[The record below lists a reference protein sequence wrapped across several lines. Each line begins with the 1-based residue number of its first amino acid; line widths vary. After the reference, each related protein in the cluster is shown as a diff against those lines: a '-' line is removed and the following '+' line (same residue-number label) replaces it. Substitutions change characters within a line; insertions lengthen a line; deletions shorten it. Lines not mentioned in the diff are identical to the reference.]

1 MKKIICCLKEN
12 WWVITMIELLICA
25 LVMICVLMLCF
36 IIFMLGRVFEN
47 TIIIRE
53 LEEKIEMFNSE
64 FFKIIESVG
73 EDK

>member
-1 MKKIICCLKEN
+1 
-12 WWVITMIELLICA
+12 MIELLICA
-25 LVMICVLMLCF
+25 LVIICILMLCF

-64 FFKIIESVG
+64 LVTIIKSVG
-73 EDK
+73 EDNAKEKE

>member
-1 MKKIICCLKEN
+1 
-12 WWVITMIELLICA
+12 MIELLICA

-73 EDK
+73 DDK